1 MGLRGNGMDYSF
13 LFSPIKLSNERMKMI
28 FFIRKILFIPFF
40 FLATLLFKE
49 KCSFHISP
57 LYYLTQQLY
66 EKNYCSLKH
75 AYF

>member
-13 LFSPIKLSNERMKMI
+13 LFSPIKLSNERMKRI

-49 KCSFHISP
+49 K
-57 LYYLTQQLY
+57 
-66 EKNYCSLKH
+66 
-75 AYF
+75 